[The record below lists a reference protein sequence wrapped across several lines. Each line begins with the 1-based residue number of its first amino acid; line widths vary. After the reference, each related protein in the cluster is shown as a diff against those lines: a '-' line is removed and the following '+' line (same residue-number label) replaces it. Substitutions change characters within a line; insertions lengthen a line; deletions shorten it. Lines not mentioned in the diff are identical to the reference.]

1 MPVFWNESMKHD
13 RKKQFDS
20 AKRIVVKVGS
30 GVLTAGH
37 GLNIKAIQT
46 ISRQIGILSE
56 KGIEFVL
63 VSSGAIASGLKK
75 VSLSKRPGDM
85 PGRQAAAAIGQ
96 AGLILEYEKAFYN
109 YDKKVAQILLTRDDL
124 KNRKRYLN
132 ARNTLNKL
140 LSWNV
145 LPIINE
151 NDTVA
156 TEEIKI
162 GDNDNL
168 SAMIAILMDADIL
181 INLTDIDG
189 LYTKDP
195 RTDPDAKLIS
205 VVDTIDKDI
214 QRMAGDIPG
223 ALGTGGMLSKIKAA
237 GKVTSAGIPM
247 IIAGGEKP
255 DILTRLFSGEH
266 LGTYF
271 EPGESRLSSRKCWI
285 AFSLTPKGKIK
296 IDDGAAE
303 ALLKKGKSLLPIGIT
318 AVEGSFDI
326 GACVEFIKKDGA
338 KLGIG
343 LVNYSSSDILKI
355 KGLRSNQIK
364 AKLGYKPYDDVIHRD
379 NLAITPEKEYYLK

>member
-1 MPVFWNESMKHD
+1 MKHD
-13 RKKQFDS
+13 RKQQFDS

-37 GLNIKAIQT
+37 GLNIQAIQT

-56 KGIEFVL
+56 KGIAFIL

-75 VSLSKRPGDM
+75 VGLSKRPGDM

-189 LYTKDP
+189 
-195 RTDPDAKLIS
+195 
-205 VVDTIDKDI
+205 
-214 QRMAGDIPG
+214 
-223 ALGTGGMLSKIKAA
+223 
-237 GKVTSAGIPM
+237 
-247 IIAGGEKP
+247 
-255 DILTRLFSGEH
+255 
-266 LGTYF
+266 
-271 EPGESRLSSRKCWI
+271 
-285 AFSLTPKGKIK
+285 
-296 IDDGAAE
+296 
-303 ALLKKGKSLLPIGIT
+303 
-318 AVEGSFDI
+318 
-326 GACVEFIKKDGA
+326 
-338 KLGIG
+338 
-343 LVNYSSSDILKI
+343 
-355 KGLRSNQIK
+355 
-364 AKLGYKPYDDVIHRD
+364 
-379 NLAITPEKEYYLK
+379 

>member
-1 MPVFWNESMKHD
+1 MKHD

>member
-1 MPVFWNESMKHD
+1 MNQN
-13 RKKQFDS
+13 RKKHFDS

-37 GLNIKAIQT
+37 GLNIQAIQT
-46 ISRQIGILSE
+46 ISGQIGMLSE

-75 VSLSKRPGDM
+75 VGLLKRPGDI

-96 AGLILEYEKAFYN
+96 AGLILEYEKAFQKH
-109 YDKKVAQILLTRDDL
+109 DKKVAQILLTRDDL

-195 RTDPDAKLIS
+195 RTYKDAKLIS
-205 VVDTIDKDI
+205 FVDTIDKDI
-214 QRMAGDIPG
+214 QRMASGIPG

-237 GKVTSAGIPM
+237 VKVTSAGIPM
-247 IIAGGEKP
+247 VIARGEKP
-255 DILTRLFSGEH
+255 DILLKLFAGET

-271 EPGESRLSSRKCWI
+271 VPGKSRLSSRKCWI
-285 AFSLTPKGKIK
+285 AFSLTPKGKIE

-326 GACVEFIKKDGA
+326 GACVEFIKKDGI

-355 KGLRSNQIK
+355 KGLQSSQIK

-379 NLAITPEKEYYLK
+379 NLAITPEKEYE

>member
-1 MPVFWNESMKHD
+1 MPDFWNESMKHD

-30 GVLTAGH
+30 GVLTASH
-37 GLNIKAIQT
+37 GLNIQAIQI
-46 ISRQIGILSE
+46 ISRQIDLLSQ
-56 KGIEFVL
+56 KGIECVL

-75 VSLSKRPGDM
+75 VGLSKRPGDI

-109 YDKKVAQILLTRDDL
+109 YDKKVAQILLTQEDL

-132 ARNTLNKL
+132 ARNTLNTL
-140 LSWNV
+140 LSWKV
-145 LPIINE
+145 IPIINE

-195 RTDPDAKLIS
+195 RTNPDAELIS
-205 VVDTIDKDI
+205 FVDTIDKDI
-214 QRMAGDIPG
+214 QRIAGNIPG

-237 GKVTSAGIPM
+237 GKVTTAGIPM

-255 DILTRLFSGEH
+255 DILTRLFAGER

-271 EPGESRLSSRKCWI
+271 APGKSKLSRRKCWI
-285 AFSLTPKGKIK
+285 AFSHTPKGKIK

-318 AVEGSFDI
+318 AIEGSFDI
-326 GACVEFIKKDGA
+326 GACVEFTNKDGV

-355 KGLRSNQIK
+355 KGLQSKQIK
-364 AKLGYKPYDDVIHRD
+364 AKLGHKPYDDVIHRD
-379 NLAITPEKEYYLK
+379 NLAITAEKEYYPR

>member
-1 MPVFWNESMKHD
+1 MKHD
-13 RKKQFDS
+13 RKNHFDS

-37 GLNIKAIQT
+37 GLNIQAILT
-46 ISRQIGILSE
+46 ISRQIGMLSE

-75 VSLSKRPGDM
+75 VGLSKRPGDI

-96 AGLILEYEKAFYN
+96 AGLILEYEKAFHN
-109 YDKKVAQILLTRDDL
+109 FDKKVAQILLTQDDL

-168 SAMIAILMDADIL
+168 SAMIAILMDADVL

-195 RTDPDAKLIS
+195 RTYPDAKLIS
-205 VVDTIDKDI
+205 VVDTINKNI
-214 QRMAGDIPG
+214 QKMASGIPG

-247 IIAGGEKP
+247 VIAGGEKP
-255 DILTRLFSGEH
+255 DILIRLFSGEP

-271 EPGESRLSSRKCWI
+271 IPEKTRLSSRKCWI
-285 AFSLTPKGKIK
+285 AFSLTPKGKIE

-318 AVEGSFDI
+318 GVEGNFDI
-326 GACVEFIKKDGA
+326 GACVEFNTKDGV

-343 LVNYSSSDILKI
+343 LVNYNSSDILKI
-355 KGLRSNQIK
+355 KGLPSNQIK

-379 NLAITPEKEYYLK
+379 NLAITPEKEY

>member
-1 MPVFWNESMKHD
+1 MNN
-13 RKKQFDS
+13 KK
-20 AKRIVVKVGS
+20 KRIVVKIGS
-30 GVLTAGH
+30 STLTANT
-37 GLNIKAIQT
+37 NI
-46 ISRQIGILSE
+46 ISRGKIEDIARQILELKKDYDI
-56 KGIEFVL
+56 IL
-63 VSSGAIASGLKK
+63 VSSGAIATAKQWFNLYEQRQFIE
-75 VSLSKRPGDM
+75 SK
-85 PGRQAAAAIGQ
+85 QAMAAIGQ
-96 AGLILEYEKAFYN
+96 PVLMQIYHEVFADFGL
-109 YDKKVAQILLTRDDL
+109 KVAQCLLTNYDFEDEL
-124 KNRKRYLN
+124 SVKNTQ
-132 ARNTLNKL
+132 NTINKL
-140 LSWNV
+140 LDYDFI
-145 LPIINE
+145 PIINE

-195 RTDPDAKLIS
+195 RTYKDAKLIS
-205 VVDTIDKDI
+205 FVDTIDKDI
-214 QRMAGDIPG
+214 QRMASDIPG

-237 GKVTSAGIPM
+237 KKVTAAGIPM
-247 IIAGGEKP
+247 VIAGGEKP
-255 DILTRLFSGEH
+255 DILTRLFSGEP

-271 EPGESRLSSRKCWI
+271 VPGKSRLSSRKCWI
-285 AFSLTPKGKIK
+285 AFSLTPKGKIE

-326 GACVEFIKKDGA
+326 GACVEFIKKDGI

-355 KGLRSNQIK
+355 KGLQSSQIK

-379 NLAITPEKEYYLK
+379 NLAITPEKEYE